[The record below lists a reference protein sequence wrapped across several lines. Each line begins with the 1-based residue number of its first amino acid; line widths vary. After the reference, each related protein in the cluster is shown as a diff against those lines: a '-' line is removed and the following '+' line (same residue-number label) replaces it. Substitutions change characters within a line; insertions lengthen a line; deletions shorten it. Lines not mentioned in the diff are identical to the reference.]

1 MSFEVLKAMFTLPNI
16 LMMNIGLAAGTVI
29 GAMPGLNVIFA
40 IAILLP
46 ITFGMDSLPG
56 MYLML
61 ASYCGATYG
70 GSITAILINT
80 PGTPNAAATTFDG
93 YPMAQQGAIFDS
105 EPCAILP
112 GVPVLSDYGVE
123 DLHVLTGLKWVAI
136 RKDTPDEIV
145 EFVKAE
151 LNKAIASEEYQNY
164 LKSMGFLAEDAVFEI
179 VSEEEMTQIVT
190 DAGVVYRAIMEKV
203 GMI

>member
-70 GSITAILINT
+70 GSITQEAVGSSGLKGGNVSGNCHYC
-80 PGTPNAAATTFDG
+80 PALVCRAFCGDERAASIGCFDG
-93 YPMAQQGAIFDS
+93 YHA
-105 EPCAILP
+105 
-112 GVPVLSDYGVE
+112 
-123 DLHVLTGLKWVAI
+123 
-136 RKDTPDEIV
+136 
-145 EFVKAE
+145 
-151 LNKAIASEEYQNY
+151 
-164 LKSMGFLAEDAVFEI
+164 
-179 VSEEEMTQIVT
+179 
-190 DAGVVYRAIMEKV
+190 
-203 GMI
+203 